1 MIIDRKC
8 DALVYVSSFKLDER
22 ILELKLPTI
31 SKVRNSKKL
40 SYNFIFRR
48 TSFITGA
55 DLVNV
60 QQIMRAETSGLS
72 RVI

>member
-8 DALVYVSSFKLDER
+8 DALVFVSSFKLDER

-48 TSFITGA
+48 TTFITGA
-55 DLVNV
+55 DPVNV
-60 QQIMRAETSGLS
+60 QRIM
-72 RVI
+72 